1 MKIENIELETI
12 DLGSG
17 AIPYAMVSCDVVLD
31 NGEVIKEVAENIAT
45 NGLDIELTDS
55 NIEHNED
62 RLTDDQKQEVMQA
75 LSKWYTDR
83 VTALD
88 NYCNYMNENY
98 DKDLDWCFT
107 NGELLIDDCEI
118 SSAKLEEIK
127 DTSGSDYFNIELDD

>member
-1 MKIENIELETI
+1 MKIENIRLERVPVG
-12 DLGSG
+12 LG
-17 AIPYAMVSCDVVLD
+17 YAMVFCDVVLS
-31 NGEVIKEVAENIAT
+31 NGQVIDEVAENIAT

-88 NYCNYMNENY
+88 NYCNYMNKNY
-98 DKDLDWCFT
+98 DKDFDWCFT